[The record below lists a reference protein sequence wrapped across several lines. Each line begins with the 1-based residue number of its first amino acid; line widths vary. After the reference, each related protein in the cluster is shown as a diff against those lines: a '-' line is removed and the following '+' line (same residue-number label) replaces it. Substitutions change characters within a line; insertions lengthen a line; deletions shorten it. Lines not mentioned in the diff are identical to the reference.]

1 MAHNSEPPSWM
12 LNPNDQNVL
21 LETSFD
27 NYKTKD
33 HYHTIF
39 KQNKKR
45 KQKWLTEE
53 PVSHDIEEQVPL
65 DY

>member
-1 MAHNSEPPSWM
+1 M